1 MEAIFFPKSVAI
13 LGVSN
18 SPANNGRVIAE
29 NLDRFGF
36 AGAIYLVG
44 AKAGVLAERRIF
56 AHVGEIP
63 DVPELAVILIPA
75 SGLVEALEACGE
87 KGITNVII
95 ETAGFSEF
103 GEERKGI
110 EEEIVRI
117 ASKRGMKIIGPNCV
131 GIINIENGL
140 ALPFYPLYPHE
151 VKKGKVSIISQSGGL
166 VHDIMVLCNIENVGM
181 NKMISIGNK
190 LVCDENDVLEY
201 LISDPATDI
210 IGLYLENIRD
220 GRRFMTLAAS
230 TGKPIVL
237 LKSNR
242 SPGSNEIAKFHTSA
256 LAGDDLV
263 VDMAMKQAGVYR
275 VQNLR
280 EMVDAFKAFSL
291 PLPKGPRLAVIARSG
306 GHAVLSADSVYFHG
320 FRLASLSGQFFGM
333 LSEKTR
339 AGVIRRTNPLDLGDV
354 FDFTVYL
361 EITESALREK
371 DVDAVLIIHSY
382 ALSVDFEPSKR
393 FISDCRELSQTY
405 EKPVLFCIIAHK
417 EDWLA
422 LRGATDLPLFTH
434 VDDALTALSKALEHS
449 GKRVHSSPECIDIK
463 RHEER
468 QGAPSRLLP
477 GMTPAHEVFNLLG
490 MYGLSVADYR
500 IVASIDEGFKAVRDM
515 GFPVALKTAST
526 RILHKTER
534 GGVILD
540 ILDEASLE
548 RAFSNL
554 EADSY
559 LLQKMAPSGCEIII
573 GGRNDP
579 EFGPIILCG
588 LGGIFV
594 EIYKDVAI
602 RVAPIDEKTARQM
615 IEVLKGSAI
624 LKGFRG
630 KKPYDIDYLAGILVN
645 ISRLLWEHSE
655 IRTLDINP
663 LILFEQGIGGTVV
676 DAKLEMNYPAESH
689 GISYP

>member
-1 MEAIFFPKSVAI
+1 METIFFPESVAI

-18 SPANNGRVIAE
+18 SPANKGRVIAE

-36 AGAIYLVG
+36 SGTIYLVG
-44 AKAGVLAERRIF
+44 AKAGVLAERQIF
-56 AHVGEIP
+56 ARVGEIP

-75 SGLVEALEACGE
+75 GGLAQALEACGE
-87 KGITNVII
+87 KGINNIII

-103 GEERKGI
+103 GEERKGL

-117 ASKRGMKIIGPNCV
+117 ASKWGMKIIGPNCV
-131 GIINIENGL
+131 GIVNVENGL

-151 VKKGKVSIISQSGGL
+151 VKKGPLSIVSQSGGL
-166 VHDIMVLCNIENVGM
+166 IHDIMVLCNIENIGM
-181 NKMISIGNK
+181 NKMVSIGNK

-201 LISDPATDI
+201 LIADPTTGI

-220 GRRFMTLAAS
+220 GRRFMELAAS
-230 TGKPIVL
+230 TDKPIVL

-242 SPGSNEIAKFHTSA
+242 SPGSKEIAKFHTSA

-263 VDMAMKQAGVYR
+263 VDKAMKQVGVHR

-280 EMVDAFKAFSL
+280 EMVDSFKAFSL
-291 PLPKGPRLAVIARSG
+291 PPPKGPRLAVIARSG

-320 FRLASLSGQFFGM
+320 FRLASLSEQFFGM

-361 EITESALREK
+361 EITESALCEQN
-371 DVDAVLIIHSY
+371 VDAVLIIHSY
-382 ALSVDFEPSKR
+382 ALGVDFEPSKQ
-393 FISDCRELSQTY
+393 FISDCKELSQKY
-405 EKPVLFCIIAHK
+405 EKPVVFCIITHK
-417 EDWLA
+417 EDWLT
-422 LRGATDLPLFTH
+422 LQGTTDFPLFTH
-434 VDDALTALSKALEHS
+434 VDDALTALSKVLEHS
-449 GKRVHSSPECIDIK
+449 RRQVHMSPEHIGIG
-463 RHEER
+463 RHEENQR
-468 QGAPSRLLP
+468 APSRLSP
-477 GMTPAHEVFNLLG
+477 GMTPADEVFNLLG

-500 IVASIDEGFKAVRDM
+500 IVASIDEGLKTVRDI

-526 RILHKTER
+526 QILHKTER
-534 GGVILD
+534 GGVMLN

-548 RAFSNL
+548 RAFCSL

-579 EFGPIILCG
+579 EFGPIVLCG
-588 LGGIFV
+588 FGGIFV
-594 EIYKDVAI
+594 EIYKDIEI
-602 RVAPIDEKTARQM
+602 RVAPIDEKTAQQM
-615 IEVLKGSAI
+615 IADLSGADI
-624 LKGFRG
+624 LKGFRE
-630 KKPYDIDYLAGILVN
+630 KKPYDVDYLAKILVN

-663 LILFEQGIGGTVV
+663 LILFEKGGGGTVV
-676 DAKLEMNYPAESH
+676 DAKLEIE
-689 GISYP
+689 